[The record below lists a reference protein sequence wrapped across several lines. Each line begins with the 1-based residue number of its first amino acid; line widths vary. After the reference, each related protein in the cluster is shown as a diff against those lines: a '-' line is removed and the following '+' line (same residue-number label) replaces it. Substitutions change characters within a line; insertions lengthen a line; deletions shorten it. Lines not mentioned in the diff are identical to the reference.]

1 MKIPDGISL
10 IDFTNEYKEKKNVS
24 NAEIADKTG
33 VSRTLVSRY
42 LGEKYESNPE
52 KIEKAIIQYF
62 ENLDEEYNPEEDIK
76 EPAEEQTEDKEEF
89 PVVKNNKISSFYES
103 RDAVNIVAVCGLCQ
117 ENISLGVIVGKSGYG
132 KTHTL
137 KQYAKKGRVC
147 YIECD
152 DSMTSRDLVDAVGLS
167 VGIPRGSGGTVWSRV
182 QAIKD
187 FFDINE
193 GYLLIIDEA
202 DKLLTKY
209 SAKKMEI
216 IRTIFDQCRVGLVVA
231 GEPALESMLK
241 LYLPRFANRADY
253 FIKMKGLADSE
264 IRDYLKDLNASEEVL
279 EIIISRGTNAQTGC
293 FRLLNRTLKN
303 ILRIKTD
310 NSVITKKDL
319 NIASNMMM
327 L

>member
-1 MKIPDGISL
+1 MKIPEEISL
-10 IDFTNEYKEKKNVS
+10 LDFTNGYLKENKHKGATI
-24 NAEIADKTG
+24 AEIARKGD

-42 LGEKYESNPE
+42 LSGTYESNPE
-52 KIEKAIIQYF
+52 KVEKAIIDYF
-62 ENLDEEYNPEEDIK
+62 EGIDTNENQDFEE
-76 EPAEEQTEDKEEF
+76 AEEHPKQEDNG
-89 PVVKNNKISSFYES
+89 VVKNNTLAGFYES
-103 RDAVNIVAVCGLCQ
+103 RDAVNVVAVCGLCQ
-117 ENISLGVIVGKSGYG
+117 DNVSLGVIVGKSGFG

-167 VGIPRGSGGTVWSRV
+167 IGIPRGSGGTVWSRV

-187 FFDINE
+187 FFEINE

-216 IRTIFDQCRVGLVVA
+216 VRTIFDQCEVGLIVA

-253 FIKMKGLADSE
+253 FVKMKGLTDIE
-264 IRDYLKDLNASEEVL
+264 IRDYLKDFNADDEAF
-279 EIIISRGTNAQTGC
+279 EIIVNRGTNAQTGC

-303 ILRIKTD
+303 ILRIKQD
-310 NSVITKKDL
+310 DSIITKKDL